1 MYLTPTERKRFDIKK
16 ITEHTYNFILLG
28 EELTLLPQKAV
39 YFKKHNTVLAADL
52 HLGKSSHFRKEGIPV
67 PAELAEADL
76 RTLSEVI
83 AVYKPEKLIILGDL
97 FHAETNY
104 DLRRF
109 GEWRNNYKNLEID
122 LIKGNHDTLLDE
134 EYKEL
139 KIHTYDENLIFS
151 KFLLTH
157 KPDKKLESE
166 NKNSYI
172 ISAHVHPAVKLV
184 GKGKQSVTLPCFYF
198 GESRGLLPAFGRF
211 TGKALLQ
218 PGKDDK
224 VFVIIE
230 SGGTT
235 KVIPV
240 R

>member
-1 MYLTPTERKRFDIKK
+1 
-16 ITEHTYNFILLG
+16 
-28 EELTLLPQKAV
+28 
-39 YFKKHNTVLAADL
+39 
-52 HLGKSSHFRKEGIPV
+52 
-67 PAELAEADL
+67 
-76 RTLSEVI
+76 
-83 AVYKPEKLIILGDL
+83 LIILGDL
-97 FHAETNY
+97 FHTDINY
-104 DLRRF
+104 DRRRF
-109 GEWRNNYKNLEID
+109 REWRNNYKTLEIE
-122 LIKGNHDTLLDE
+122 LIKGNHDTLPDE

-139 KIHTYDENLIFS
+139 RINTFDKNQIFLE
-151 KFLLTH
+151 FLLTH

-184 GKGKQSVTLPCFYF
+184 GKGKQSVMLPCFYF